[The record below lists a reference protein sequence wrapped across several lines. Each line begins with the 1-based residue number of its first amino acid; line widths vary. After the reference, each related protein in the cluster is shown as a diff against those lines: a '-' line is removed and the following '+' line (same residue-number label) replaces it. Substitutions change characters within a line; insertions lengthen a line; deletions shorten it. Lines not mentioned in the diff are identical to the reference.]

1 MSGATVTGMARADGA
16 DLYFERRG
24 RGPALLLIL
33 GGGGDCGY
41 YAALA
46 GILASEYT
54 VITCGRRGNSRSR
67 LHEDNAE
74 LVMAEQ
80 SADALAVL
88 HASGFT
94 SARIFGNSGGAT
106 IALDLAAH
114 HPHVAEAVVAHEPP
128 VLAVLPDAAA
138 CRAIYDD
145 IGKVLHE

>member
-24 RGPALLLIL
+24 RSLALLLIL

-41 YAALA
+41 YAA
-46 GILASEYT
+46 LASEYT

-67 LHEDNAE
+67 LHENNAE